1 MERSSRKQLTG
12 KVTSTKMEKTIT
24 VSVDSYIKHPLYGK
38 RFKKT
43 RKFHAHDENSEA
55 KLGDIVLIAETRPM
69 SKMKKF
75 RLKEVL
81 ETAKDG
87 E

>member
-24 VSVDSYIKHPLYGK
+24 VSVETYIKHPLYGK

-43 RKFHAHDENSEA
+43 KKFHAHDENSEA

>member
-43 RKFHAHDENSEA
+43 KKFHAHDENSEA

>member
-1 MERSSRKQLTG
+1 MERSSRKQLIG
-12 KVTSTKMEKTIT
+12 KVVSTKMDKTIT
-24 VSVDSYIKHPLYGK
+24 VLVETYIKHPLYGK
-38 RFKKT
+38 RFKKSK
-43 RKFHAHDENSEA
+43 KFHAHDENSTA
-55 KLGDIVLIAETRPM
+55 KLGDMVQIIETRPM

>member
-24 VSVDSYIKHPLYGK
+24 VSVETYIKHPLYGK

-43 RKFHAHDENSEA
+43 KKFHAHDENSEA
-55 KLGDIVLIAETRPM
+55 KLGDMVLIAETRPI